1 MHGDCVF
8 KSGMLSLC
16 IYEYLYI
23 CMGIFMGSVRAL
35 VVSISIEI
43 I

>member
-8 KSGMLSLC
+8 KTGMLSLC

-23 CMGIFMGSVRAL
+23 CMGIFMCSVCVL
-35 VVSISIEI
+35 ML
-43 I
+43 